1 MFKSNINQKIIS
13 TKSDHNPGDE
23 PPVEDVDAEQALN
36 KLYNKLMADK
46 MINKT
51 DVIFAD
57 VTAKELAATLEA
69 ACNCIDILKFEM
81 GDV

>member
-1 MFKSNINQKIIS
+1 MYKFNINKKAIS
-13 TKSDHNPGDE
+13 TKPNHNLCNDSPAE
-23 PPVEDVDAEQALN
+23 VVDAEQAIN
-36 KLYNKLMADK
+36 KLYKKLMADK